1 MKKIEMKIGSPEHKE
16 LFCRSFMESY
26 QEYEPE
32 KLPWP
37 KLEGVY
43 LERLRGI
50 PFWQEALRIE
60 REAGA
65 MVSAYGER
73 ITDPLVKD
81 AIALQGK
88 EEARHARLIEY
99 LIDYYQIEVTEPVQ
113 EALPDN
119 LEEAFIDFGFGE
131 CLDSFCAFGL
141 FDIARQA
148 KYLPEP
154 IFQIFDP
161 ILHEEARHIVFFV
174 NWITYLQ
181 INQGKGLGVLRGSHA
196 LWHYARAIQDILET
210 FKASPDGT
218 GKGFTA
224 SGATT
229 FMDDLTLEMFLTT
242 TLKENEKRMR
252 VFDPQLLQ
260 PRLLPRVAKVMLK
273 GMKLI
278 PKKKV
283 NSKEI
288 TA

>member
-1 MKKIEMKIGSPEHKE
+1 MKIGSSEHKE
-16 LFCRSFMESY
+16 LFCRSFIDSY

-37 KLEGVY
+37 KLEGIY

-60 REAGA
+60 RGAGE
-65 MVSAYGER
+65 MVSAYAER
-73 ITDPLVKD
+73 ITDPLVKE

-99 LIDYYQIEVTEPVQ
+99 LINHYQVEVTEPPKKK
-113 EALPDN
+113 LPSN
-119 LEEAFIDFGFGE
+119 IEEAFIDFGFGE

-148 KYLPEP
+148 QYLPEP

-181 INQGKGLGVLRGSHA
+181 INEGRGMGLLRGAHA
-196 LWHYARAIQDILET
+196 LWHYGKAIQDILET
-210 FKASPDGT
+210 LKTSPDGT

-242 TLKENEKRMR
+242 TLRENEKRMS
-252 VFDPQLLQ
+252 VFEPQLQ
-260 PRLLPRVAKVMLK
+260 RVSRLNNQRH
-273 GMKLI
+273 
-278 PKKKV
+278 
-283 NSKEI
+283 
-288 TA
+288 